1 MFNFWLSLNKW
12 NPLSPLA
19 NAEWL
24 GFRNYTYL
32 LQYDA
37 QFTSAL
43 TNSLIYA
50 VTRVISNVVL
60 GLALALLMN
69 NKRLKGIRIW
79 RVALFLPIATS
90 PAVLAKIWQAL
101 YHKDFGIINAGLEF
115 VGIPGLGWL
124 TNPTTALFA
133 IIIIAMYQYVGYYAI
148 IFLAALQGI
157 PEELIDAGK
166 VDGAS
171 ALQLFWN
178 ITLPYLRPVISFVV
192 VISTIFG
199 LQVFD
204 IVWATTRGGP
214 ANSTNTVVLHMYKT
228 VFVNGRAGQGAAM
241 AFMLFAIIMVLA
253 IFQLR
258 LLRRAN

>member
-1 MFNFWLSLNKW
+1 
-12 NPLSPLA
+12 
-19 NAEWL
+19 
-24 GFRNYTYL
+24 
-32 LQYDA
+32 
-37 QFTSAL
+37 L